1 MCRSDSESSAVR
13 IVARLAR
20 NLASVRYECDDIR
33 YSPSTMPFQNALDL
47 HNQNTTTITIFLFCA
62 WRSSQLK
69 SLQLS
74 SPQVRMCQADLLE
87 ERQTLDV
94 KELYCAR

>member
-1 MCRSDSESSAVR
+1 MCRSDSESLAVR

-20 NLASVRYECDDIR
+20 NLASVRYERDDVR

-47 HNQNTTTITIFLFCA
+47 HNQNTTTITIFRA
-62 WRSSQLK
+62 WHSSQLK

-74 SPQVRMCQADLLE
+74 SPQVRMCQADLF
-87 ERQTLDV
+87 
-94 KELYCAR
+94 